1 MRNLIPKI
9 CLKNIHKPADLW
21 YTHDKHFDSI
31 CQVIIKQLSKMS
43 TLHEKTKKNCAYP
56 HLKSQMTAFAQ
67 EEEVADSM
75 AKEQVSSI
83 LRALQ
88 ILECF
93 MDNETEWTLKA
104 LVDQLGLPTTT
115 VFRQVSTLTDRRYL
129 EQDPVRKS
137 YRVGPRLML
146 LASSILGQSDLRQ
159 VARPELERLSDTVQE
174 TINLSVL
181 LEHDIFYLDKVE
193 THRSIVCNTR
203 VGSRAPAYATSCG
216 KIMLADLSEAR
227 VDEYCRWMADNACPL
242 TENTITD
249 PERLREELV
258 RARLDGYAM
267 DNGEIEAGLI
277 CVAAPVCDMNRRVVA
292 AVSVSGPD
300 YRMQEDQEVM
310 IREVRKTA
318 GNISR
323 LLGWQG

>member
-1 MRNLIPKI
+1 
-9 CLKNIHKPADLW
+9 
-21 YTHDKHFDSI
+21 
-31 CQVIIKQLSKMS
+31 
-43 TLHEKTKKNCAYP
+43 
-56 HLKSQMTAFAQ
+56 MTAFAQ